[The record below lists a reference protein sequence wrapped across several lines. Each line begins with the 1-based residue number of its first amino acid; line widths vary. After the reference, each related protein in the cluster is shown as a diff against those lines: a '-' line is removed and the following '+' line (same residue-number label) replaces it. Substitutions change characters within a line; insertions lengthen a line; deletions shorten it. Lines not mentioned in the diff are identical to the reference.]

1 MASGKQYKN
10 VYTILEKVKKGE
22 IAAGSHYKSGDGLFE
37 KLNFYKKPDLI
48 KPHLHYIDESRLTG
62 IVDTYIQDM
71 TNVKEGF
78 DRFKNTV
85 GFKKLDEDK
94 KPDAGAYFEKL
105 RENYKK
111 FPKHM
116 KNDIQ
121 KMYYHKMDK
130 LEFEERTDKNVT
142 QFKFLERANNP
153 VGKIMSETSALKS
166 AIYTRNMMM
175 YFLQQITMMEYIDP
189 DAAQQMMNGLNG
201 QGEGNGEG
209 SGNGSDALDQ
219 AMKDMFDNRVAKNM
233 LDDAMKDAQD
243 TCKALDES
251 VPKDVQEKMFNEA
264 KKGGGGS
271 EAGKLSPDYLRKV
284 AANLQNINL
293 SVGSLKE
300 KIKKLLD
307 KSVSYFSA
315 RKETTY
321 EDLFSSDNLAGLDEF
336 ELLHP
341 KLRKMFMEDIVI
353 KDTKM
358 VGKIDVYIDVSGSM
372 SSSCG
377 TLNTEGDRI
386 SKLDFSKAFVVKLQ
400 QMDMLNEV
408 YVFDTSVKKY
418 RTDPISLAMLDCNGG
433 TTINKAIESIER
445 NNNNALVITDAED
458 HCSLFSDKA
467 FFIGVEGARFSSFRT
482 EVISQYADRGQ
493 VVVFDGTTVLNVDK
507 KGNTIYPDKNR
518 KSRG

>member
-22 IAAGSHYKSGDGLFE
+22 IAASSHYKSGDGLFE

-62 IVDTYIQDM
+62 IVDTYINDV
-71 TNVKEGF
+71 NSVKHGF
-78 DRFKNTV
+78 DKFKNTV
-85 GFKKLDEDK
+85 GFKKLDDDK
-94 KPDAGAYFEKL
+94 KPDLNAYLEKFK
-105 RENYKK
+105 ENYKK

-175 YFLQQITMMEYIDP
+175 YFLQQMTMMEYIDP

-201 QGEGNGEG
+201 QGQGDDEGNG
-209 SGNGSDALDQ
+209 NGSEALDK
-219 AMKDMFDNRVAKNM
+219 AMSDMFDSRLAKNM
-233 LDDAMKDAQD
+233 LDEAMKDAQD

-293 SVGSLKE
+293 SVGSLKD

-321 EDLFSSDNLAGLDEF
+321 EDLFTSDNLAGLDEF

-377 TLNTEGDRI
+377 TLNTEGERI

-400 QMDMLNEV
+400 QMDMLNDV

-433 TTINKAIESIER
+433 TTIDRAVQSIEK
-445 NNNNALVITDAED
+445 NGQNALVITDAED

-467 FFIGVEGARFSSFRT
+467 FFIGVEGARFNSFRS
-482 EVISQYADRGQ
+482 EVINQYSDRGQ
-493 VVVFDGTTVLNVDK
+493 VVVFDGTSVLNVDR
-507 KGNTIYPDKNR
+507 GGHIMYPDKKR
-518 KSRG
+518 SRG